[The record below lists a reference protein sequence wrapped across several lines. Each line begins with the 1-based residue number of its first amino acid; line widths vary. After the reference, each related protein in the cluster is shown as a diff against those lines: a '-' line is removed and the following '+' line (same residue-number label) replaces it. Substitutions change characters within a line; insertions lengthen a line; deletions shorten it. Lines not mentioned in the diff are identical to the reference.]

1 MRTYPTYPMKTEG
14 KYVER
19 YGKLRENTW
28 TYMGHIWDII
38 WEIYGKCVEI
48 WNLYDYDTLQ
58 ESLALY

>member
-1 MRTYPTYPMKTEG
+1 MKTKG

-28 TYMGHIWDII
+28 TYIWTYMGHI

-48 WNLYDYDTLQ
+48 WNLYGSDTLQ

>member
-1 MRTYPTYPMKTEG
+1 MDIY
-14 KYVER
+14 
-19 YGKLRENTW
+19 
-28 TYMGHIWDII
+28 GHIWDII